1 MSGELT
7 GRRALVTGGSGGIGF
22 MIARGLAA
30 AGAEVFICSRK
41 AEACEAAAKE
51 ISTVGSCTPVPAN
64 VSQEESWAALADAIG
79 PGPLHVLVN
88 NAGATWGAPLGE
100 YPASAFD
107 KLLRLNVTA
116 MFGLTQTLL
125 PQLRAAASDAD
136 PARVINIGSIDAVQ
150 VPRWDNFAYPASKA
164 AVNQLTRHLAARL
177 AAERITVNAILP
189 GPFETR
195 MMAPMI
201 PDEASRNAL
210 VDRVPLGR
218 LGAGRGHRGRGQPAG
233 RTRRP
238 VDHRNADH
246 RRRRRQPVQRG
257 RPEF

>member
-1 MSGELT
+1 MNDELT
-7 GRRALVTGGSGGIGF
+7 GKRALVTGGSGGIGF

-41 AEACEAAAKE
+41 VDACEAAAKE
-51 ISTVGSCTPVPAN
+51 ISGIGPCTAVPADLAK
-64 VSQEESWAALADAIG
+64 EESWTLLAEAVG

-100 YPASAFD
+100 YPAAAFD
-107 KLLRLNVTA
+107 KVLRLNVTA
-116 MFGLTQTLL
+116 MFGLTQALL

-136 PARVINIGSIDAVQ
+136 PARVINISSVDAVRTPQ
-150 VPRWDNFAYPASKA
+150 WNSFAYPASKA

-177 AAERITVNAILP
+177 AGDRITVNAIMP

-201 PDEASRNAL
+201 PDEASRTAL
-210 VDRVPLGR
+210 LERIPLGR
-218 LGAGRGHRGRGQPAG
+218 IGEPADIVALTNLLAGPGGRWITAALIPLDGGVGMALI
-233 RTRRP
+233 
-238 VDHRNADH
+238 
-246 RRRRRQPVQRG
+246 
-257 RPEF
+257 